1 LKRVGECVATY
12 NSNLDFKDQFHKL
25 LNEMMSEDEFEAEWH
40 SLQKFAKKAVYT
52 TPFIIMNGVQH
63 VHLVTFNVEKECSP
77 YSINENRYN
86 DLLQNSAN

>member
-1 LKRVGECVATY
+1 VELPLRFRANHPVVVECFETSTKCA
-12 NSNLDFKDQFHKL
+12 
-25 LNEMMSEDEFEAEWH
+25 DE
-40 SLQKFAKKAVYT
+40 KFAKKAVYT